1 MHSPLSLVVAS
12 TALSFILKEFDLD
25 QLQSDEDESIS
36 AEQIETIQK
45 LLGELKNKQYKLV
58 TIQYNLLEPFYSCC
72 SVSKS
77 FAQAAFNASFCR
89 ATLELSRK
97 SKSIQYSIQF
107 VKLIKLC
114 AKYVD
119 APTKQEAIAAVTEL
133 AKSGSEKLRELCQQA
148 SSALQ
153 SAP

>member
-1 MHSPLSLVVAS
+1 MLC
-12 TALSFILKEFDLD
+12 
-25 QLQSDEDESIS
+25 
-36 AEQIETIQK
+36 
-45 LLGELKNKQYKLV
+45 ELKNKQYKLM

-72 SVSKS
+72 SVSRS
-77 FAQAAFNASFCR
+77 FAQSAFNASFCR

-97 SKSIQYSIQF
+97 SKSTQYSIQF

-119 APTKQEAIAAVTEL
+119 APTKLEAISAVTEL

-148 SSALQ
+148 DSALQ
-153 SAP
+153 QVP